1 MSQTN
6 ARAIWQDFCNRFE
19 VIHSAVP
26 LFDADLGGF
35 VTTRLIG
42 RGTAQRAVLAR
53 SAAMEALIRRHTQLL
68 IEDRESGQ
76 PQFDGLIYCMG
87 LKQGDEFVPLYIGKA
102 ETSGKRNGNLSAN
115 LMRLGTDTSKFA
127 RWGDNYAYHVGDLS
141 ACVLPGHD
149 PLKVTGKYQ
158 QWARA
163 LFAECPSPEP
173 QLRHPVYFWA
183 RAWNRSDVGV
193 WRELGPTRLTFLEYL
208 LIGVASIAYP
218 GLLNRE
224 GVPRV

>member
-6 ARAIWQDFCNRFE
+6 ARAIWQEFCSRFE
-19 VIHSAVP
+19 VIQSAVP
-26 LFDADLGGF
+26 LFEVDLDGC
-35 VTTRLIG
+35 VITRLIG
-42 RGTAQRAVLAR
+42 RVDSLRPILVR
-53 SAAMEALIRRHTQLL
+53 SAAMEALIRHQTQLL
-68 IEDRESGQ
+68 IQDRQSGR
-76 PQFDGLIYCMG
+76 PQLDGLIYCMG

-102 ETSGKRNGNLSAN
+102 ETNGKRNGNLSAN

-127 RWGDNYAYHVGDLS
+127 RWGDNYAYHMGDLS

-149 PLKVTGKYQ
+149 PIKVTGKYQ
-158 QWARA
+158 QWAHA
-163 LFAECPSPEP
+163 IFSDCPSPEP
-173 QLRHPVYFWA
+173 RLRQPVYFWA

-218 GLLNRE
+218 VLLNRE